1 MRSSGGNKQFGRWGS
16 LKERRNISTSSNNSY
31 SSPMFQNQQYGRMS
45 MADPDSNSDSPH
57 EFHRA
62 ALYILGDKTQMKVIK
77 LISLSKCICN
87 IYCQFSQNNIYI
99 LRV

>member
-31 SSPMFQNQQYGRMS
+31 SSPMFQNQPYGRMS

-62 ALYILGDKTQMKVIK
+62 ALYILGDKTQMKVTVGN
-77 LISLSKCICN
+77 LKCI
-87 IYCQFSQNNIYI
+87 YI
-99 LRV
+99 I

>member
-31 SSPMFQNQQYGRMS
+31 SSPMFQNQPYGRMS

-62 ALYILGDKTQMKVIK
+62 ALYILGDKTQMKVIVGK
-77 LISLSKCICN
+77 LKCIYT
-87 IYCQFSQNNIYI
+87 IY
-99 LRV
+99 